1 MKQQLRKPENWQDFE
16 ELCRM
21 LWSEVWNCHETKKN
35 GRSGQNQHGVDISG
49 TPRWEKTEY
58 YGIQCKGKDEYTHSQ
73 LTPNEIDEE
82 IEKAKN
88 FKPLLKKF
96 YFATTANKN
105 ASIEEYIRI
114 KDVESRLAGLFEIHL
129 FSWEDIVTQI
139 DQNKR
144 THDWYVKKLNF
155 KTLYDVSVLFQNGL
169 SEIDFNP
176 ILVHNNV
183 KYKLKEFDSI
193 SRGKIL
199 YSLEENRKTQLE
211 ILYEPQP
218 IRYYSDGTTFNK
230 SSCVFALT
238 ITNIGESVLE
248 NYKLYFDFSESPIVA
263 ETVNKQSAFLD
274 KFEYK
279 YNTFIYTNSLGGV
292 FEPTESVLVQKD
304 SITSDDLCIR
314 PISDKPQIVKVDW
327 RLVAK
332 DFNTSGQLT
341 INIHTKIKDKSEVE
355 EFEYPL
361 EDEVRL
367 ENFFGNEED
376 EFEDNDNSGYPNWM
390 INFL

>member
-16 ELCRM
+16 ELCQM

-35 GRSGQNQHGVDISG
+35 GRSGQTQHGVDISG
-49 TPRWEKTEY
+49 TPSWEKGEY

-73 LTPNEIDEE
+73 LTAIEIDEE

-105 ASIEEYIRI
+105 ANIEEYIRI
-114 KDVESRLAGLFEIHL
+114 KDVESRQAGFFEIHL

-169 SEIDFNP
+169 NEIDFNP

-183 KYKLKEFDSI
+183 KYKLKEFDPI
-193 SRGKIL
+193 SSGKIP
-199 YSLEENRKTQLE
+199 YIPEENRETKLE

-218 IRYYSDGTTFNK
+218 IRYYLDGTSFNK

-238 ITNIGESVLE
+238 ITNIGESV
-248 NYKLYFDFSESPIVA
+248 
-263 ETVNKQSAFLD
+263 
-274 KFEYK
+274 
-279 YNTFIYTNSLGGV
+279 
-292 FEPTESVLVQKD
+292 
-304 SITSDDLCIR
+304 
-314 PISDKPQIVKVDW
+314 
-327 RLVAK
+327 
-332 DFNTSGQLT
+332 
-341 INIHTKIKDKSEVE
+341 
-355 EFEYPL
+355 
-361 EDEVRL
+361 
-367 ENFFGNEED
+367 
-376 EFEDNDNSGYPNWM
+376 
-390 INFL
+390 